1 MERMGDLV
9 THLGQPFEEPDC
21 TRAREVGKYT
31 WRQV

>member
-1 MERMGDLV
+1 MESMGGLV

-21 TRAREVGKYT
+21 TREREVGKYT